1 MSTLEPADQSPS
13 DDRPAT
19 GPAGQVPSEQHPLV
33 IAASAWAGPLPQPE
47 VLQGYESVI
56 PGAANRILEMA
67 ERQSDHRMQMDKM
80 VISGGSRRSYLGL
93 VAGFALSA
101 MVIVGGIY
109 LIATDHDWAGASL
122 VGLNLAG
129 LAGVFV
135 YGTKTNRDEQRQ
147 AIETSELDSQP
158 S

>member
-1 MSTLEPADQSPS
+1 MSNLEPAGQRPSEDQPAT
-13 DDRPAT
+13 RPADSVS
-19 GPAGQVPSEQHPLV
+19 PEQPSLM

-67 ERQSDHRMQMDKM
+67 ERQSEHRMQMDKM

-93 VAGFALSA
+93 FAGFVLSA
-101 MVIVGGIY
+101 MVIGGGIY
-109 LIATDHDWAGASL
+109 LIATGHDWAGASL

-135 YGTKTNRDEQRQ
+135 YGSKSGRDEQRR
-147 AIETSELDSQP
+147 AAEVSDLTSQP

>member
-1 MSTLEPADQSPS
+1 M
-13 DDRPAT
+13 
-19 GPAGQVPSEQHPLV
+19 
-33 IAASAWAGPLPQPE
+33 IAASAWAGPLPEPE

-56 PGAANRILEMA
+56 PGAANRILKMA

-80 VISGGSRRSYLGL
+80 VISDGSRRSYLGL
-93 VAGFALSA
+93 VAGFFLSA
-101 MVIVGGIY
+101 MVIAGGIY
-109 LIATDHDWAGASL
+109 LIATGHDWAGASL

-135 YGTKTNRDEQRQ
+135 YGSRSRRSEQLP
-147 AIETSELDSQP
+147 AVEMSDTTSQS

>member
-1 MSTLEPADQSPS
+1 
-13 DDRPAT
+13 
-19 GPAGQVPSEQHPLV
+19 
-33 IAASAWAGPLPQPE
+33 
-47 VLQGYESVI
+47 
-56 PGAANRILEMA
+56 MA

-93 VAGFALSA
+93 VAGFVLSA
-101 MVIVGGIY
+101 MVIGGGIY
-109 LIATDHDWAGASL
+109 LIATGHDWAGASL

-135 YGTKTNRDEQRQ
+135 YGSKSSRDEQRR
-147 AIETSELDSQP
+147 AADVSDLTSEP

>member
-1 MSTLEPADQSPS
+1 MSNRESTGQSRSEDQTAARQS
-13 DDRPAT
+13 DAVSS
-19 GPAGQVPSEQHPLV
+19 GQQPVM
-33 IAASAWAGPLPQPE
+33 IAAAWEGPLPPPE
-47 VLQGYESVI
+47 SLQGYESVI

-93 VAGFALSA
+93 VAGFVLSA
-101 MVIVGGIY
+101 TVIGGGIY
-109 LIATDHDWAGASL
+109 LIATGHDWAGASL

-135 YGTKTNRDEQRQ
+135 YGSKSSRDEQRRP
-147 AIETSELDSQP
+147 AEVSDLTSQP

>member
-1 MSTLEPADQSPS
+1 MSTLEPADQSSS
-13 DDRPAT
+13 DDQPAERS
-19 GPAGQVPSEQHPLV
+19 AGSVSPEQPSLM
-33 IAASAWAGPLPQPE
+33 ISASAWVGPLPHPD

-67 ERQSDHRMQMDKM
+67 ERQSEHRMQMDQM
-80 VISGGSRRSYLGL
+80 VIAGGSRRSYLGL
-93 VAGFALSA
+93 VAGFVLSA
-101 MVIVGGIY
+101 LVIGGGIY
-109 LIATDHDWAGASL
+109 LIATGHDWAGASL

-135 YGTKTNRDEQRQ
+135 YGSKSRRDDLQR
-147 AIETSELDSQP
+147 AVDVGGSSAPP